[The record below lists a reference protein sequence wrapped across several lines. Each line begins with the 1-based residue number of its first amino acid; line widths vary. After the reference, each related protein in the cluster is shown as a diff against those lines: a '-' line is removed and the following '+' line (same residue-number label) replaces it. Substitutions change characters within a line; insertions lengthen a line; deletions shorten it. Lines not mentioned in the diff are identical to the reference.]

1 MLTELIRGIPEQEYS
16 FEKNVIDTHTK
27 DWRGQFHGKCSLI
40 VFPKSIQTL
49 KKIVSRCNENLI
61 SIVPQGGNTSLV
73 GGSVPSANGKEIIIN
88 LKNLNKIRNFDP
100 LSFTITL
107 ESGCILSEAQKFVNQ
122 SNLYFP
128 LSMGSRD
135 SCQIGGNIASNAG
148 GLNVIKYGTIRNNI
162 IGIEAIMPDGNLYS
176 NLKNIKKNN
185 SGYDLKQLLIGSEG
199 TLGIITA
206 ATVRLYPAANDS
218 KIIFASFSKISK
230 LLKFYSQIKKNFDD
244 MLTSFEIINKDAM
257 ELVINNNP
265 EISRILKK
273 QNFFCLIEISN
284 FGKENSLSSLD
295 EQLLGF
301 HNLASELII
310 SKSLQENK
318 KLWKIRELIPISEK
332 SLEICF
338 KHDISVPLNNMEEF
352 IDKTTNQINEID
364 NSFKVINFGHIGDN
378 NLHFNVFSIDKKKY
392 KKLFKNKEKINNLVF
407 SNTEILD
414 GSFSAEHGIGQLRK
428 KELRKFKSSFELS
441 LMKKIK
447 KNIDPNNIMNPG
459 KIF

>member
-1 MLTELIRGIPEQEYS
+1 MLTKLVKGIPEQEYS
-16 FEKNVIDTHTK
+16 FDKNIIDKHIK

-40 VFPKSIQTL
+40 IFPKSIKTL

-73 GGSVPSANGKEIIIN
+73 GGSVPSKTGNEIIIN

-100 LSFTITL
+100 VSFTITL
-107 ESGCILSEAQKFVNQ
+107 ESGCILTEAQKFVNQ
-122 SNLYFP
+122 NNLYFP

-162 IGIEAIMPDGNLYS
+162 IGIEAIMPDGKLYS

-206 ATVRLYPAANDS
+206 ATVRLYPVANDS
-218 KIIFASFSKISK
+218 KIIFASFTNINN
-230 LLKFYSQIKKNFDD
+230 LLQFYSQIKKNFDD
-244 MLTSFEIINKDAM
+244 MLTSFEIINVNAM

-273 QNFFCLIEISN
+273 QNYFCLMEISN
-284 FGKENSLSSLD
+284 FYKENLLSNLD
-295 EQLLGF
+295 EKLCEF
-301 HNLASELII
+301 HNHASELII
-310 SKSLQENK
+310 SKSFKENK

-332 SLEICF
+332 SLDVCI
-338 KHDISVPLNNMEEF
+338 KHDISIPLNNMEEF
-352 IDKTTNQINEID
+352 IDKTTSQINKID
-364 NSFKVINFGHIGDN
+364 DSFRVINFGHIGDN
-378 NLHFNVFSIDKKKY
+378 NLHFNVFSIDKKKH
-392 KKLFKNKEKINNLVF
+392 KKLFENKRKINNLVF
-407 SNTEILD
+407 NNTEVLN

-428 KELRKFKSSFELS
+428 KEMRKFKSSFELS